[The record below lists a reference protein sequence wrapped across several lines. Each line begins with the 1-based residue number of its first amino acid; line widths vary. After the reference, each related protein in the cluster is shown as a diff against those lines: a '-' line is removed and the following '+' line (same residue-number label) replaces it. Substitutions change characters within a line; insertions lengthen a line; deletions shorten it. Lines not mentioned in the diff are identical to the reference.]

1 MQIISWGASC
11 RAPACC
17 RMDKNNFNE
26 IQETS
31 VDDFL
36 LFQYAVNIIYLQ
48 LMLLNN
54 MVFEE
59 SLCRYKI

>member
-1 MQIISWGASC
+1 
-11 RAPACC
+11 
-17 RMDKNNFNE
+17 MDKNNFNE

-54 MVFEE
+54 MEFEE

>member
-1 MQIISWGASC
+1 VGAPLA
-11 RAPACC
+11 APLLAAG
-17 RMDKNNFNE
+17 MDKNNFNE

-54 MVFEE
+54 MEFEE